1 MYTWL
6 FKKIGWK
13 FFAVG
18 AATAFVGA
26 KFVRPAMVTLV
37 KTGMDVTDV
46 AAGTWNEAKVQTSK
60 IVSEAADLRNN
71 PESGLGGTVSAEL
84 NKLRAE
90 LAAVKASGAR
100 TGASRKT
107 ATKRVVAKK
116 VAAKKTATKRTP
128 VKAAA

>member
-84 NKLRAE
+84 
-90 LAAVKASGAR
+90 AAVKASGAR

-116 VAAKKTATKRTP
+116 VAAKKTATKRAP